1 MDVIVTHNNADFDA
15 LGSLVAASKLY
26 PNAKVI
32 HPSSKE
38 RSVRDFLSMV
48 HEGIRAENEKNV
60 DFKKMSRLIMVDT
73 RLKSRIGKAAE
84 FLKNSGLQVH
94 CYDHHPRGKNDLIAH
109 KDVYRRRG
117 ATVTILLEIIKK
129 KKIPISPLEATIF
142 ALGIYEDTGS
152 LTFQTTTKKDIDMV
166 SYLFSQ
172 RANLSLIASCLS
184 RELSKAEMHLLSQ
197 LIDATKIF
205 RVAGVNI
212 AISSVRIHD
221 ESQDLA
227 WVTHKLLEIENFS
240 VLFTLVNI
248 GERIQM
254 IARSRLNS
262 VDVNKII
269 RKFNGGGHPSAASA
283 TIRGKRIS
291 EVEKELL
298 GILKK
303 RVKSKLNAADIMNVD
318 LNTFNLKVPVYKAK
332 KILSKLRL
340 DAAAVV
346 ENGKFEGIITRSDI
360 DRALAQGF
368 AHAPIKGY
376 MRKKVPAVS
385 ADAPLEDV
393 QRSMSEERLDLL
405 PVLENGKLIGV
416 VSQRDILKSNYKD
429 VFIDRVQ
436 RKEIKTAEH
445 KQLDLGKKMERVLPK
460 KTISFLKKI
469 GRIADQQ
476 KINAYIIG
484 GFVRDLIQGR
494 ANLDM
499 DIVVEANA
507 IEFAQILAKRF
518 KAEVEIHQR
527 FKTAK
532 IKLKDGTMLD
542 IATARTEFYEY
553 PAALPVVKSSSLAQD
568 LCRRD
573 FTINTLAIG
582 LNKKTF
588 AKLIDFFNGG
598 KDIREKRIRVLHD
611 LSFVEDPTRILRAIR
626 FEQRFDF
633 LIDKH
638 TENLIQA
645 AVDLEMFDRLHK
657 IRIADELILLL
668 SEPHPIK
675 VIRRMAHLHELKF
688 IHRRLKFNKKMLQ
701 NLESVEEILGWYK
714 LSFFQ
719 LPLRR
724 QIVYLLVI
732 LDDLTE
738 KEAQEVFK
746 KFSFKKSVKECVF
759 VSKENELNIFQTINK
774 NAHVAPSGLYK
785 LFKPLP
791 LEVLLFFMAKTKTMK
806 KKEFYINFLR
816 KYANIKLK
824 ISGHDLKKIVSY
836 TGPRF
841 KQALALTLCAKID
854 GIISTKKEELEFAR
868 KILCA

>member
-1 MDVIVTHNNADFDA
+1 MDVIVTHSNADFDA

-26 PNAKVI
+26 PLALVI
-32 HPSSKE
+32 LPSSKE

-48 HEGIRAENEKNV
+48 HDNIRAENEKNV
-60 DFKKMSRLIMVDT
+60 DFKKMSRLILVDT

-84 FLKNSGLQVH
+84 FLKNPDLKLH
-94 CYDHHPRGKNDLIAH
+94 CYDHHPRSKKDLIAH
-109 KDVYRRRG
+109 KDVYHRRG

-166 SYLFSQ
+166 SFLFSQ
-172 RANLSLIASCLS
+172 GANLSLIASSLS
-184 RELSKAEMHLLSQ
+184 RELNEGEMHLLSQ
-197 LIDATKIF
+197 LIDATRIF

-212 AISSVRIHD
+212 AISSARIHD

-240 VLFTLVNI
+240 VLFTLVNV
-248 GERIQM
+248 GEKIQM

-262 VDVNKII
+262 VDVNKIV

-283 TIRGKRIS
+283 VIRGKKIAD
-291 EVEKELL
+291 VEKELL
-298 GILKK
+298 CILKK
-303 RVKSKLNAADIMNVD
+303 KVKSKLNAADIMDVHF
-318 LNTFNLKVPVYKAK
+318 NTLNLKVPVDKAK
-332 KILSKLRL
+332 KILNKLRL
-340 DAAAVV
+340 DAVAVL
-346 ENGKFEGIITRSDI
+346 EKGKFKGLITRSDI

-376 MRKKVPAVS
+376 MRMKVSVVS
-385 ADAPLEDV
+385 ADAPVQDV
-393 QRSMSEERLDLL
+393 QKAMSEEKLDIM
-405 PVLENGKLIGV
+405 PVLEKGRLIGV
-416 VSQRDILKSNYKD
+416 VSRRDIYKD
-429 VFIDRVQ
+429 VFIGRAQ
-436 RKEIKTAEH
+436 REEIKAVKDE
-445 KQLDLGKKMERVLPK
+445 QRDIGKKMARVLPK
-460 KTISFLKKI
+460 KIISFLKKI
-469 GRIADQQ
+469 GRIADKQ

-484 GFVRDLIQGR
+484 GFVRDLMQGR

-507 IEFAQILAKRF
+507 IEFAQSLAKQL
-518 KAEVEIHQR
+518 KAEVKIHHR

-532 IKLKDGTMLD
+532 IKLKDGTIMD
-542 IATARTEFYEY
+542 IATARTEFYET

-573 FTINTLAIG
+573 FTINTLAMG
-582 LNKKTF
+582 LNKKKF
-588 AKLIDFFNGG
+588 AKLIDFFHGE
-598 KDIREKRIRVLHD
+598 KDIKEKRIRVLHD
-611 LSFVEDPTRILRAIR
+611 LSFVEDPTRIFRAVR

-633 LIDKH
+633 FIDKH
-638 TENLIQA
+638 TENLIRA
-645 AVDLEMFDRLHK
+645 AVGLEMFDKLHK
-657 IRIADELILLL
+657 FRIAEELMQLLN
-668 SEPHPIK
+668 EPHPIK

-688 IHRRLKFNKKMLQ
+688 IHRRIKFNKKMLQ
-701 NLESVEEILGWYK
+701 SFESVEEVLGWYK

-719 LPLRR
+719 PPPRR

-732 LDDLTE
+732 LDNLTE

-746 KFSFKKSVKECVF
+746 NFSFKKSVQECVF
-759 VSKENELNIFQTINK
+759 VSKEKEQKIFQAIHRS
-774 NAHVAPSGLYK
+774 AHVPPSCLYK

-791 LEVLLFFMAKTKTMK
+791 VEVLLFFMAKTKTMK

-841 KQALALTLCAKID
+841 KEALELTLHAKID
-854 GIISTKKEELEFAR
+854 GLITTKKEELEFAR
-868 KILCA
+868 KIICS